1 MVALKKPY
9 RHQTGGNFIKLLKA
23 QNRFKGILFFLVCVP
38 RCRVFLNGRNNTMWT
53 TFKFWFASQI
63 TVKSWGHQV
72 NGACTDV
79 GAMIWMPNLY
89 STIKSISW
97 GTFWVA
103 CTPEAKLKCK
113 CHPCQSYSLRIFL
126 NDAGLPKRRSFSSLL
141 ASLLSRRSC
150 FSISALIRLDSFAS
164 SLRQQAIMESKVIT
178 AWAEKPVWQGE
189 PGYTS
194 HKMSKD

>member
-1 MVALKKPY
+1 
-9 RHQTGGNFIKLLKA
+9 
-23 QNRFKGILFFLVCVP
+23 
-38 RCRVFLNGRNNTMWT
+38 MWT
-53 TFKFWFASQI
+53 AFKFWFASQI
-63 TVKSWGHQV
+63 TVKSWGRQV
-72 NGACTDV
+72 NGTCTGV
-79 GAMIWMPNLY
+79 GTMIWMPNLY
-89 STIKSISW
+89 SNIESISW

-103 CTPEAKLKCK
+103 CTPGTQLK
-113 CHPCQSYSLRIFL
+113 CHPCQSYSLRNLL
-126 NDAGLPKRRSFSSLL
+126 NDAGLPKRRSFSSRL

-194 HKMSKD
+194 HKMSQKNETLCETIRFKKFETQSSVFDLKMLAAWCRIWPSSPMLKLLSSIKYLTA